1 MPEKTQEKKEV
12 NIVKEE
18 TKELIMTLKSYNE
31 IFSDFDSRPYNQRIL
46 SDDFIEELNREYR
59 DMPSEKIRLKLLIPE
74 NQRNQE
80 EETIIKKRIND
91 YFKQRYIANYKT
103 YKNKI
108 KSGIWLIII
117 GIILTAIYIF
127 LITKIEILKISFLET
142 IISVGVWFCFWEGA
156 YLILFDT
163 NNEKPILDFCKAM
176 ANAKISFES
185 TTK

>member
-1 MPEKTQEKKEV
+1 MPEKTQEKKEA

-142 IISVGVWFCFWEGA
+142 IIFQT
-156 YLILFDT
+156 LQIT
-163 NNEKPILDFCKAM
+163 NYKAG
-176 ANAKISFES
+176 ISFNKNS
-185 TTK
+185 ITKLQVEIDKYEQQNNTRT